1 MLTRAGWT
9 VAVLAAVA
17 IVSGRLLGSVE
28 LFIVGGVAAMLVVAA
43 GANVVITR
51 IHLHAD
57 RTVQPA
63 RLHAGDAAI
72 VELSVTNTGHRRSAT
87 AMVIDT
93 VDHTRLARVR
103 IAPLAPGRSTTGRY
117 QLLTDHRGRL
127 NLGPLRVH
135 YSDPL
140 GLTRIDLD
148 VGTTDQM
155 VIFPA
160 VDRLPAPPPDARGER
175 DTGNPQHQRWIGG
188 DEFHALRGYATGDDL
203 RHVHWP
209 TSARVDELMVRQSEA
224 HRQTR
229 TTVVLDTRSTVHSA
243 GSFEPCVSAAA
254 SVLMAAARRGDLLNL
269 ATTTAGADG
278 NDTPAA
284 NNTSPGNDHADLTH
298 LLNRLA
304 DIDTSPPVGR
314 LDGVSSHHDPA
325 VTVDTSGVVVVVTTS
340 TGVTDVRGLLE
351 TSSAARHATGVLVVF
366 ADPAH
371 QQIQVPG
378 TWPVVMVTTD
388 NDMATA
394 WTAWATTR
402 RPYLNPQTHAT
413 GAWNPVGTR

>member
-9 VAVLAAVA
+9 VAILAAVA
-17 IVSGRLLGSVE
+17 TVSGRLLGSVE
-28 LFIVGGVAAMLVVAA
+28 LFVVGGAAAMLVVAA
-43 GANVVITR
+43 GVNVVATR
-51 IHLHAD
+51 SHLHAD

-72 VELSVTNTGHRRSAT
+72 VELSVTNTGHRRSTT

-93 VDHTRLARVR
+93 VNHTRQARVR
-103 IAPLAPGRSTTGRY
+103 VAPLAPGRSTTGRY

-127 NLGPLRVH
+127 NLGPLRVQ

-148 VGTTDQM
+148 VGSTDQL
-155 VIFPA
+155 VVFPA
-160 VDRLPAPPPDARGER
+160 VDRLPAPPPDAHGEP

-209 TSARVDELMVRQSEA
+209 TSARVDELMVRQGET

-229 TTVVLDTRSTVHSA
+229 TTVVLDTRSAVHSA
-243 GSFEPCVSAAA
+243 GSFEQCVSAAA
-254 SVLMAAARRGDLLNL
+254 SILMAAARRGDLVNL
-269 ATTTAGADG
+269 ATTETGAAGDG
-278 NDTPAA
+278 TPA
-284 NNTSPGNDHADLTH
+284 SSDHADLTH
-298 LLNRLA
+298 LLSQLA
-304 DIDTSPPVGR
+304 DIAAAPQAASGDAAT
-314 LDGVSSHHDPA
+314 DHHDVG
-325 VTVDTSGVVVVVTTS
+325 VTVETSGVVVVVTT
-340 TGVTDVRGLLE
+340 TIGAVDIPDLLA
-351 TSSAARHATGVLVVF
+351 TSSATRQATGVLVVF

-371 QQIQVPG
+371 HQVQVPG
-378 TWPVVMVTTD
+378 TWPVVMVTAD
-388 NDMATA
+388 NDMADA

-402 RPYLNPQTHAT
+402 RPYLSPQAHAA
-413 GAWNPVGTR
+413 GAWNPAGAR